1 MAIKDMTVKEKVL
14 RMVERLPD
22 DATYDR
28 VLYHVE
34 VMKEIEERLGELE
47 RGEAVLSPHEQV
59 FAELLA
65 DEAKD
70 KDRVDGSG
78 KRRSSGSEAVHRP
91 KRARDGSGGRSPHP
105 KRGRKAKKPA

>member
-22 DATYDR
+22 DVTYDR

-34 VMKEIEERLGELE
+34 FMQEIEKRLEEAE
-47 RGEAVLSPHEQV
+47 RGEGIPHEQV

-65 DEAKD
+65 DDAKK
-70 KDRVDGSG
+70 KDRVARSGMRRPAGNQTVHRSERAADSGSI
-78 KRRSSGSEAVHRP
+78 RSSS
-91 KRARDGSGGRSPHP
+91 K
-105 KRGRKAKKPA
+105 KRGRKA